1 MSKTST
7 IAILDPV
14 VQEAIDRCEIAE
26 SWEAHARKGFDYD
39 LAFANADSE
48 NLDQWDKGMASE
60 RSGVDRPVLTVNKV
74 RQHNLAIVND
84 ARENKPAMKV
94 MPTGNEATYE
104 SAQAWSA
111 ILRRIEYQS
120 QAGDIYSTATRF
132 MVDAGIGY
140 VRVLT
145 KYVDDK
151 TFDQDI
157 FIDLVPNP
165 KLVYV
170 DPDARKPG
178 KPDMNWALIFED
190 LTEDGFRKK
199 YPKYSDKVSSTDIT
213 FGTTSWLS
221 QKNIRVAE
229 YYRRV
234 MEEFK
239 LYATLYDHDN
249 PLKMSDEYR
258 YYTEKEIAALPEP
271 WRKGMLKHPST
282 KSRNAQKIKV
292 EWKLIIGHQ
301 VVEEAIWPGEE
312 IPIVPFCAEEIVING
327 KMDRISHTRSMR
339 DPQRIYNYWT
349 SASVEYGALQTKTP
363 WITPIEAIEG
373 FTDYWEHANTE
384 NAAYLPYNAWDDN
397 GQQIPAPARVQPPV
411 SSPLALEG
419 LKVSSM
425 ELEMVSGQYAPSMG
439 QPGNERTGKA
449 INERQRMGD
458 RATYHYI
465 DAVGT
470 AVARIGRI
478 CLDIVPKVYD
488 TKRALMVFAE
498 DGTTLSLQ
506 VDPQAQQAYAET
518 QQQNMETVQRI
529 FNPSIG
535 KYDVMA
541 DVGPG
546 YATRREEAFNAFTLL
561 LTQNPQLTAVIGD
574 LMLKAGDFPLSD
586 EAAIRLKRMI
596 PPQALG
602 KGPSAQEQQLMQE
615 NGQLKQLLQKITDQ
629 YAQERLRSNSRAELR
644 DVDAYNAI
652 TQRLKVMG
660 GQLQDAHT
668 VALTKSQLDREVSQ
682 ENLQP
687 VRQKAEDDLDVNPTP
702 RPDVNEQYGLPFDRE
717 APPVPGARKAPDGH
731 YYIQD
736 PARPGKHYV
745 RVIPKGPGQ

>member
-1 MSKTST
+1 MSGKSS
-7 IAILDPV
+7 IAVLDPT
-14 VQEAIDRCEIAE
+14 VQEAMDRFEVAQDWE
-26 SWEAHARKGFDYD
+26 SHARKGYDYD
-39 LAFANADSE
+39 LKFANADSE
-48 NLDQWDKGMASE
+48 NLDQWDNEMASS
-60 RSGVDRPVLTVNKV
+60 RSAVERPVLTVNKV

-84 ARENKPAMKV
+84 ARENKPSMKV
-94 MPTGNEATYE
+94 MATGNEATYE

-111 ILRRIEYQS
+111 ILRRVEYQS
-120 QAGDIYSTATRF
+120 QAGDVYTTATRF

-140 VRVLT
+140 ARVVT

-151 TFDQDI
+151 SFDQDVYI
-157 FIDLVPNP
+157 KSVPNP
-165 KLVYV
+165 KLVYI
-170 DPDARKPG
+170 DPDAREPG
-178 KPDMNWALIFED
+178 KGDMNWAFIFED
-190 LTEDGFRKK
+190 LTEEGFRIK
-199 YPKYSDKVSSTDIT
+199 YKRYDEFVSKTDTT
-213 FGTTSWLS
+213 FGQSPWLS
-221 QKNIRVAE
+221 EKNIRVAE

-234 MEEFK
+234 KEEFK
-239 LYATLYDHDN
+239 LYATQYNRDN
-249 PLKMSDEYR
+249 PQMVDDEYR
-258 YYTEKEIAALPEP
+258 FYKESELKLLPP
-271 WRKGMLKHPST
+271 DWRMAILKHPST
-282 KSRNAQKIKV
+282 RSRTASSMKV
-292 EWKLIIGHQ
+292 EWKLIIGHR
-301 VVEEAIWPGEE
+301 VVEEADWPGEE
-312 IPIVPFCAEEIVING
+312 IPLVPFCAEEIVIEG

-363 WITPIEAIEG
+363 WITPVEAIEG
-373 FTDYWEHANTE
+373 FADYWANANTE
-384 NAAYLPYNAWDDN
+384 NASYLPYNAWDDN
-397 GQQIPAPARVQPPV
+397 GQQIPAPQRVQPPV
-411 SSPLALEG
+411 SSPVALDG

-425 ELEMVSGQYAPSMG
+425 ELEMVSGQYAPAMG

-478 CLDIVPKVYD
+478 CLDVIPKIYD
-488 TKRALMVFAE
+488 TKRAFMVLAE
-498 DGTTLSLQ
+498 DGTTMNMKI
-506 VDPQAQQAYAET
+506 DPTAQKAYAET
-518 QQQNMETVQRI
+518 QAQNMQTVERI
-529 FNPSIG
+529 LNPALG

-574 LMLKAGDFPLSD
+574 LMLKAGDFPLAD
-586 EAAIRLKRMI
+586 EAAQRLKRMI

-602 KGPSAQEQQLMQE
+602 QGPSQQEQQLMQE

-668 VALTKSQLDREVSQ
+668 VALAQQQLQAEVSQ
-682 ENLQP
+682 ESLEP
-687 VRQKAEDDLDVNPTP
+687 VRKRVEDDLDVSPTP
-702 RPDVNEQYGLPFDRE
+702 RPDVNEQYALPFDRE

-736 PARPGKHYV
+736 PSRPGKHYV
-745 RVIPKGPGQ
+745 RVIPRGVGQ